1 MKKLKKKRQMTDET
15 GAYITV
21 GDHKEQYPHRL
32 SFHLINPTKISK
44 NLLDIIN
51 KILIINTNVN
61 RWKNTTVVNWF
72 ENKPNKKQCSF
83 IQSDMENFYTSISL
97 SLFDEAIQYASRN
110 IKKSHIFKTTN
121 PEKKK
126 NSVGP
131 DFHIPMASNVETEV

>member
-1 MKKLKKKRQMTDET
+1 MTDET

-72 ENKPNKKQCSF
+72 ENKPNKK
-83 IQSDMENFYTSISL
+83 
-97 SLFDEAIQYASRN
+97 
-110 IKKSHIFKTTN
+110 
-121 PEKKK
+121 
-126 NSVGP
+126 
-131 DFHIPMASNVETEV
+131 